1 MSEDSARSE
10 SEDQHDEPET
20 FEDKLD
26 ETLAGRL
33 PDREMVTPA
42 EARMRKLED
51 RNTDLRH
58 ALDDVAQDLEE
69 AIEIGTMPRDQLEE
83 TLEKLEPFRFGD
95 GDA

>member
-1 MSEDSARSE
+1 MSEDQDKPTE
-10 SEDQHDEPET
+10 SFQDR
-20 FEDKLD
+20 LD
-26 ETLAGRL
+26 ETLAKRL
-33 PDREMVTPA
+33 PEREMVTPV

-58 ALDDVAQDLEE
+58 ALENVAADLEE

-95 GDA
+95 DDE